1 MKRTGLLLSVLLAT
15 STMAFAQGAKN
26 IKISEVLTNNTT
38 SLQDEFGRHEAWIE
52 LENTAFSTYNVRDMF
67 IATDR
72 SVLDQSLSAPER
84 IKRMSVIPSGDT
96 RTIMNARQH
105 LVLHL
110 NSNPK
115 RGTLH
120 LNAPVDT
127 IGPNWIALYD
137 GNGIDLIDSVSVP
150 ALQANQSFALF
161 KEKGLYTWRTMQP
174 DEVTPGIDNV
184 QNVVESKVAR
194 LKRDDPH
201 GFVIT
206 VLSMGIVFFCLALL
220 FVFFSI
226 FGKIMA
232 RKSALKKARN
242 VQPVKVTIDAAEKI
256 HDAGHKTNVILHD
269 GLKTKGIDKEIYIAV
284 ISMALKQYQEDVHDV
299 ESGIITI
306 NPKHS
311 NWTRV

>member
-15 STMAFAQGAKN
+15 ATMTFGQGAKN

-38 SLQDEFGRHEAWIE
+38 SLQDEFGRHEAWVE

-72 SVLDQSLSAPER
+72 HVLDKSLSAPQR
-84 IKRMSVIPSGDT
+84 ISRMSAIPSGDT

-115 RGTLH
+115 QGTLH
-120 LNAPVDT
+120 LRAPIDT
-127 IGPNWIALYD
+127 LGANWIALYD
-137 GNGIDLIDSVSVP
+137 ANGIDLIDSVSIP
-150 ALQANQSFALF
+150 ALKANQSYALF
-161 KEKGLYTWRTMQP
+161 KEKGVYNWRVMEP
-174 DEVTPGIDNV
+174 DEVTPGIDNT
-184 QNVVESKVAR
+184 QNAVESKVAR

-206 VLSMGIVFFCLALL
+206 VLSMGIVFFCLFLL
-220 FVFFSI
+220 FVFFTL
-226 FGKIMA
+226 FGKFMIH
-232 RKSALKKARN
+232 KSSLKKARN
-242 VQPVKVTIDAAEKI
+242 LQPVKVTVDAAEKI

-284 ISMALKQYQEDVHDV
+284 ISMALKQYQDDVHDV

-311 NWTRV
+311 KWTRV